1 MHLQFFNIS
10 RCHFCQK
17 LFTDVYY
24 LKKHQYDKHNGLMS
38 QLDGGDE
45 SESESDMTGD
55 SGREYFPSEAEI
67 QAEIKK
73 ENNSVEAYIGN
84 LKSENGFWTLTDGY
98 LVILEEEGSFLKE
111 VKPENLVYL
120 KMLFKEIDNR
130 KRIATVCL
138 KCNTSAVCDAL
149 INSSE
154 TKLTDNFLK
163 KTLVNCNHVIVS
175 KTVYKHENVVNA
187 EQSFRNCFTIK
198 SNEKEHISAC
208 TDGKTFATVVC
219 RLSYGSRKGKCLSC
233 KGDMCR
239 HIKAW
244 NMEVKTQILEEDDN
258 NHDGSEEMEIDT
270 DENED
275 SEDNRETEN
284 GCKPKLKFPPSAAT
298 QEMFKTMESM
308 VYDECEHFVDN
319 LVEGVCADHNNPW
332 STEEPVAAGWSF
344 SDNVI
349 ISHSK
354 FVTKKERKVFFRCT
368 QGEKCKCKLFYEGE
382 DDFLLRIGGSIKH
395 KTRTVHLVS
404 YSLLIQYT
412 ISFMET
418 GQSIRGFHRSHKAK
432 CKLVFGMKEDE
443 IINLKA
449 WQKAVNRFWL
459 EVHIHQKTETETAY

>member
-175 KTVYKHENVVNA
+175 KTVYKHENVVNG
-187 EQSFRNCFTIK
+187 K
-198 SNEKEHISAC
+198 WHIL
-208 TDGKTFATVVC
+208 
-219 RLSYGSRKGKCLSC
+219 R
-233 KGDMCR
+233 
-239 HIKAW
+239 
-244 NMEVKTQILEEDDN
+244 Q
-258 NHDGSEEMEIDT
+258 
-270 DENED
+270 
-275 SEDNRETEN
+275 NRM
-284 GCKPKLKFPPSAAT
+284 L
-298 QEMFKTMESM
+298 
-308 VYDECEHFVDN
+308 
-319 LVEGVCADHNNPW
+319 
-332 STEEPVAAGWSF
+332 
-344 SDNVI
+344 
-349 ISHSK
+349 
-354 FVTKKERKVFFRCT
+354 
-368 QGEKCKCKLFYEGE
+368 
-382 DDFLLRIGGSIKH
+382 
-395 KTRTVHLVS
+395 
-404 YSLLIQYT
+404 
-412 ISFMET
+412 
-418 GQSIRGFHRSHKAK
+418 
-432 CKLVFGMKEDE
+432 
-443 IINLKA
+443 
-449 WQKAVNRFWL
+449 
-459 EVHIHQKTETETAY
+459 